1 MSRIPSKPFNDL
13 AKVRLVDPDAGKL
26 YPLSFRV
33 TAKEKALIQTFAGD
47 QSVSAYVRDAALK
60 GKVSKRKIDPNIK
73 IDMAARILGSL
84 GQTEFFAN
92 LSALADAAKSGSLPV
107 SDELEAELRT
117 ACALAVAIRNDLIE
131 ALGIKVQD

>member
-1 MSRIPSKPFNDL
+1 MSVTPSKPFNNL
-13 AKVRLVDPDAGKL
+13 AKVRLVNPYAGKL

-73 IDMAARILGSL
+73 IDMAARILGAL
-84 GQTEFFAN
+84 GQTELFAS
-92 LSALADAAKSGSLPV
+92 LSTLADAARSGSLPV
-107 SDELEAELRT
+107 SDELVAELQN
-117 ACALAVAIRNDLIE
+117 ACALSVAIRNDLIE
-131 ALGIKVQD
+131 ALGIKVRD